1 MAKQTKQGKV
11 QPRDPEK
18 YEYAYLL
25 YMQGVL
31 QTDICNRIKVS
42 PPTLQSWK
50 ESGGWEHKRA
60 SRTISIDDLV
70 QKALKMISDMLDNK
84 EHFSADAFA
93 KAVSQL
99 KTLKTHNTVDD
110 DINTFMDFQ
119 DYIIRERASNKQVTD
134 EFIKLVSRFHDSYIQ
149 YRLANGKFSN

>member
-1 MAKQTKQGKV
+1 MAKQSKV

-25 YMQGVL
+25 FMQGV
-31 QTDICNRIKVS
+31 QQVDICNRIRITA
-42 PPTLQSWK
+42 PTLQSWK
-50 ESGGWEHKRA
+50 ESGGWEQKRA

-70 QKALKMISDMLDNK
+70 QKSLKMISDMLDNK
-84 EHFSADAFA
+84 EQFSADAFA

-119 DYIIRERASNKQVTD
+119 DFLIRERSSNKEISD
-134 EFIKLVSRFHDSYIQ
+134 DFIKLITRLQDNYIQ
-149 YRLANGKFSN
+149 YRLGNGKFSR

>member
-1 MAKQTKQGKV
+1 MSSKKKL

-18 YEYAYLL
+18 FEYAYLL
-25 YMQGVL
+25 FMQGVS
-31 QTDICNRIKVS
+31 QKEICERVKIS
-42 PPTLQSWK
+42 SPTLQGYK
-50 ESGGWEHKRA
+50 ESGGWDTKRA

-70 QKALKMISDMLDNK
+70 QKSLKKISDMLDAQDFN
-84 EHFSADAFA
+84 ADSFA

-119 DYIIRERASNKQVTD
+119 DYIIRERSSNKDVTD
-134 EFIKLVSRFHDSYIQ
+134 ELIKCITSLQDNYIQ
-149 YRLANGKFSN
+149 YRLGGNGKFSK

>member
-1 MAKQTKQGKV
+1 MTSKAKNVKA
-11 QPRDPEK
+11 RDPEK

-25 YMQGVL
+25 FMQNVS
-31 QTDICNRIKVS
+31 QVDICNRVRVS
-42 PPTLQSWK
+42 APTLQSWK
-50 ESGGWEHKRA
+50 ESGGWESKRA

-70 QKALKMISDMLDNK
+70 QKSLRMISDMLDNK
-84 EHFSADAFA
+84 EQFSADSFA

-119 DYIIRERASNKQVTD
+119 DYLIRERINNKEITND
-134 EFIKLVSRFHDSYIQ
+134 LIKLITRLQDNFIQ
-149 YRLANGKFSN
+149 YRLGSGKLQK

>member
-1 MAKQTKQGKV
+1 MAKQSKV

-25 YMQGVL
+25 FMQGV
-31 QTDICNRIKVS
+31 QQVDICNRIRITA
-42 PPTLQSWK
+42 PTLQSWK
-50 ESGGWEHKRA
+50 ESGGWEQKRA

-70 QKALKMISDMLDNK
+70 QKSLKMISNMLDNK
-84 EHFSADAFA
+84 EQFSADAFA

-119 DYIIRERASNKQVTD
+119 DFLIRERSQSKEISD
-134 EFIKLVSRFHDSYIQ
+134 DFIKLITRLQDSYIQ
-149 YRLANGKFSN
+149 YRLGNGKFSR

>member
-1 MAKQTKQGKV
+1 MAKQVRV

-25 YMQGVL
+25 FMQGV
-31 QTDICNRIKVS
+31 QQVDICNRIRITA
-42 PPTLQSWK
+42 PTLQSWK
-50 ESGGWEHKRA
+50 ESGGWEQKRA

-70 QKALKMISDMLDNK
+70 QKSLKMISDMLDNK
-84 EHFSADAFA
+84 EQFSADAFA

-119 DYIIRERASNKQVTD
+119 DFLIRERSTSKEISD
-134 EFIKLVSRFHDSYIQ
+134 DFIKLITRLQDSYIQ
-149 YRLANGKFSN
+149 YRLGNGKFSR

>member
-1 MAKQTKQGKV
+1 MAKQVRV

-25 YMQGVL
+25 YMQGV
-31 QTDICNRIKVS
+31 QQVDICNRIRITA
-42 PPTLQSWK
+42 PTLQSWK
-50 ESGGWEHKRA
+50 ESGGWEQKRA

-70 QKALKMISDMLDNK
+70 QKSLKMISDMLDNK
-84 EHFSADAFA
+84 EQFSADAFA

-119 DYIIRERASNKQVTD
+119 DFLIRERANNEKVTD
-134 EFIKLVSRFHDSYIQ
+134 DFIKLITRLQDSYIQ
-149 YRLANGKFSN
+149 YRLGNGKFQK

>member
-1 MAKQTKQGKV
+1 MAKTVRV

-18 YEYAYLL
+18 FEYAYLL
-25 YMQGVL
+25 FMQGV
-31 QTDICNRIKVS
+31 QQADICNRIKIS
-42 PPTLQSWK
+42 APTLQSWK
-50 ESGGWEHKRA
+50 ESGGWEQKRA

-70 QKALKMISDMLDNK
+70 QKSLKMISDMLDNK
-84 EHFSADAFA
+84 EQFSADAFA

-119 DYIIRERASNKQVTD
+119 DFLIRERSSNKEISD
-134 EFIKLVSRFHDSYIQ
+134 DFIKLITRLQDSYIQ
-149 YRLANGKFSN
+149 YRLGNGKFSR